1 MGFPGSAWANCN
13 RCVKKWQSNTTP
25 AAARSTLGNRAM
37 PPPPPPRPSPFPI
50 PDAPSPGALVLRRS
64 PGGRLD
70 WNSGP
75 KAVNTSHSSLTPP
88 ISFKISLRFHATEPG
103 QQKERKKEKGSARS
117 PECNLQG
124 APRKNPAT
132 PLSPNTHTPKPQL
145 PGGEA
150 TCSPELANS
159 PLHPGNATR
168 VSADGVFRAPLDAPR
183 AACYP
188 TAGAGAASEFQTGLS
203 AGMRSFPSLGMG
215 LPAGGLGLLERVK
228 GFRLNPLDKF
238 LSSFLRPIQGARF
251 FFFQQAPQKDGQQL
265 WLLQQAAG

>member
-1 MGFPGSAWANCN
+1 MERQWECPRSPAAPQINQRNENRILPSMMGFPGSAWANCN

-25 AAARSTLGNRAM
+25 AAARSALGNRAM

-70 WNSGP
+70 WNSGA
-75 KAVNTSHSSLTPP
+75 KAMNKSHSSLTP
-88 ISFKISLRFHATEPG
+88 RFRSKSRCDFTPPSPG
-103 QQKERKKEKGSARS
+103 RKMKERKKEKGSARS
-117 PECNLQG
+117 QECNLQG
-124 APRKNPAT
+124 APRKNAAT

-168 VSADGVFRAPLDAPR
+168 VSADGVFRAPLEAPR

-203 AGMRSFPSLGMG
+203 VG
-215 LPAGGLGLLERVK
+215 
-228 GFRLNPLDKF
+228 
-238 LSSFLRPIQGARF
+238 I
-251 FFFQQAPQKDGQQL
+251 
-265 WLLQQAAG
+265 